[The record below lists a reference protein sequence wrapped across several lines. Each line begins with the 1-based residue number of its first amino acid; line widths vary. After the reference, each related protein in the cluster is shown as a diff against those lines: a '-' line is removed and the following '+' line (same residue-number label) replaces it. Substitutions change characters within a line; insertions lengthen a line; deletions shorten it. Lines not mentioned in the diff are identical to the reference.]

1 MHIKYNKMI
10 QPQMYLETDGQN
22 DRHMNEIKK
31 QLTAF
36 TAHGLF
42 LLSGR
47 VALGKRLPSVR
58 ECE

>member
-1 MHIKYNKMI
+1 
-10 QPQMYLETDGQN
+10 MYLETDGQN

-31 QLTAF
+31 QLTGF
-36 TAHGLF
+36 TAHCLF

-47 VALGKRLPSVR
+47 VALGKMGLPSAR